1 VESYRIIV
9 LPEARDQLDHLYRY
23 IASAADPATAS
34 RFVAGILDH
43 IATLE
48 QFPERGT
55 PRDDLRP
62 GLRTLA
68 WRRRVTIAFM
78 VEEQAVV
85 VIGIFYGG
93 RDYEALLAEGGDRRF

>member
-1 VESYRIIV
+1 MTMSYRIV
-9 LPEARDQLDHLYRY
+9 FTPEARDQFDDLHAY
-23 IASAADPATAS
+23 ISAAADAETAS
-34 RFVAGILDH
+34 RFTDGIIDH
-43 IATLE
+43 IAGLSE
-48 QFPERGT
+48 FPKRGT

-78 VEEQAVV
+78 VEETDVV

-93 RDYEALLAEGGDRRF
+93 RDFESLLEE